1 MTVTL
6 DISECLLITALLV
19 MWLWSEHFKPVIK
32 GKKEKKRVEL
42 GKCYNLSHDI
52 MLWHVRRY
60 YWPMM
65 AVSKSGVF
73 RVMLPD
79 VLRWQ
84 FGLLSWHNE
93 RTGCEHF
100 SCLVIVLLWWQFMF
114 FFVTIEYVIVCFVIT
129 IFWSLLL
136 LEWKRLSLICLQYD
150 TVLFA
155 IALLL
160 VTEWFMIPVCPSLVC
175 FFNRGNIEGTNS
187 LKILCLMFVYV
198 LCKFLS
204 GLILWFLGVF
214 VVWWLVCR
222 VNRSQIEHCF

>member
-1 MTVTL
+1 
-6 DISECLLITALLV
+6 
-19 MWLWSEHFKPVIK
+19 
-32 GKKEKKRVEL
+32 
-42 GKCYNLSHDI
+42 

-79 VLRWQ
+79 VLQWQ

-129 IFWSLLL
+129 GFWSLLL

-155 IALLL
+155 VALSYYLWRNGSWYQCVL
-160 VTEWFMIPVCPSLVC
+160 ALYAFLTGAI
-175 FFNRGNIEGTNS
+175 
-187 LKILCLMFVYV
+187 LK
-198 LCKFLS
+198 
-204 GLILWFLGVF
+204 GLILWKFC
-214 VVWWLVCR
+214 VWCLCMFC
-222 VNRSQIEHCF
+222 VNFCWDWFCGFWGYLWFDDLCAE